1 MESKDN
7 KSALHT
13 CELGLS
19 QPFPA
24 SPVES
29 DTGANSNVFKDELKA
44 EETAKEHDNVPL
56 EKDCENLW
64 VEVENSEVKP
74 SLRMVAD
81 HLNEKFEELFQPHN
95 VKEKTAAESASS
107 GEEFSDED
115 VEVKARSTDHFST
128 STQSESKPKDSTHE
142 SAYVQDRPAR
152 MNTWNQDPD
161 QVTEEDCRPPSSN
174 YTRQHKDK
182 SRPGVPGATKT
193 HFLLT
198 GTDGNWNNNI
208 ANMDKTTSSQ
218 ENKLQTDLEEYTR
231 SLPPLLNRNPTSVSR
246 ISDEELQEDVQRFKH
261 EVGKL
266 KAAFRDREKE
276 KPRLQKEVEDGCVD
290 CLCILNGLLPPS
302 LHPISVKCSFPFYFW
317 PINVQIG
324 ANLSTNLHIDWFGY
338 KSITNFMVNAH
349 PIYRNAMFLI
359 LTPFLFDVCHVV
371 LGSVL

>member
-19 QPFPA
+19 KPFPA
-24 SPVES
+24 GPVES
-29 DTGANSNVFKDELKA
+29 ATGQNSNVFKDELKA
-44 EETAKEHDNVPL
+44 EESAEEHDNMPL
-56 EKDCENLW
+56 EKHCENLW

-81 HLNEKFEELFQPHN
+81 HLNEKFEELLQPHN
-95 VKEKTAAESASS
+95 LEEKTAAESASS

-115 VEVKARSTDHFST
+115 VEVKSGSTDHFST
-128 STQSESKPKDSTHE
+128 STQSQSKPKDSTHE

-152 MNTWNQDPD
+152 MNTWHQDPD
-161 QVTEEDCRPPSSN
+161 EFTEEDPRSPSSN
-174 YTRQHKDK
+174 YTRQQKDEI
-182 SRPGVPGATKT
+182 RTGVPGATKT

-198 GTDGNWNNNI
+198 GTAGNGNNNI
-208 ANMDKTTSSQ
+208 ANMDKTTRSL
-218 ENKLQTDLEEYTR
+218 ENKGQNDLEEYTR

-276 KPRLQKEVEDGCVD
+276 NPRLQKEVEDGYVD
-290 CLCILNGLLPPS
+290 CLCIFTGLLHPS

-317 PINVQIG
+317 SCAEI
-324 ANLSTNLHIDWFGY
+324 STSLHIDSFGY
-338 KSITNFMVNAH
+338 
-349 PIYRNAMFLI
+349 
-359 LTPFLFDVCHVV
+359 
-371 LGSVL
+371 

>member
-13 CELGLS
+13 CELDLS
-19 QPFPA
+19 KPFPA
-24 SPVES
+24 GSVES
-29 DTGANSNVFKDELKA
+29 PTGQNSNVFKDELKA
-44 EETAKEHDNVPL
+44 EETAEELNSMPS
-56 EKDCENLW
+56 EKHCENLW

-81 HLNEKFEELFQPHN
+81 HLNEKFEELLQPHN
-95 VKEKTAAESASS
+95 VEEKTAPESASS

-115 VEVKARSTDHFST
+115 VEVKTGSSDHFST

-152 MNTWNQDPD
+152 MNSWNQDPD
-161 QVTEEDCRPPSSN
+161 QVTEEDCRSPSSN
-174 YTRQHKDK
+174 YTRQQKDE
-182 SRPGVPGATKT
+182 SRPGEPGAPKT

-208 ANMDKTTSSQ
+208 ANTDKSTRRQ
-218 ENKLQTDLEEYTR
+218 ENKGQNDLEEYTR

-276 KPRLQKEVEDGCVD
+276 KPRLQKEVEDGCVA
-290 CLCILNGLLPPS
+290 CLCIFTGLLPPS
-302 LHPISVKCSFPFYFW
+302 LHLISVKCSFPFYFW
-317 PINVQIG
+317 SCAEI
-324 ANLSTNLHIDWFGY
+324 STNLHIDWFGY

-349 PIYRNAMFLI
+349 PTYRNVMFLI
-359 LTPFLFDVCHVV
+359 LTPFLFDVCRVC
-371 LGSVL
+371 SW